1 MRRVVCLILALMLAA
16 GLSLADEKKA
26 KDKIKKAEVDL
37 QRGNVNG
44 AEKNLRGA
52 IEEDPNSVE
61 AHDSL
66 GRLYSLTRRYSA
78 AAKEF
83 STAVTLDDQH
93 HKFNE
98 DQRRRMIDDQ
108 GVAYAL
114 GGYLDKARDIYLKAL
129 EKDPEYAMYNYN
141 LACVYAELHD
151 LDAALP
157 YLKKSWENRG
167 TLPSDIRYPD
177 PRQDNSFKPY
187 VNNPKFQEAVQNI
200 VQ

>member
-1 MRRVVCLILALMLAA
+1 MRRFLVVVLALLFAT
-16 GLSLADEKKA
+16 GLVVADEKKA
-26 KDKIKKAEVDL
+26 KEKLKKADVEL
-37 QRGNVNG
+37 QRGNLGG
-44 AEKNLRGA
+44 AERNLREA

-66 GRLYSLTRRYSA
+66 GRLYQLTRRYSA

-83 STAVTLDDQH
+83 TTALELDDRF

-98 DQRRRMIDDQ
+98 DQRRQLIDDQ

-114 GGYLDKARDIYLKAL
+114 AGYLDRARDIYLKVL
-129 EKDPEYAMYNYN
+129 EKDPDYAMYNYN

-151 LDAALP
+151 LNSAIP
-157 YLKKSWENRG
+157 YLKKSWANRG
-167 TLPSDIRYPD
+167 TLPASVKYPD
-177 PRQDNSFKPY
+177 PRADNSFKPY
-187 VNNPKFQEAVQNI
+187 LNDPKFQEAVRNI